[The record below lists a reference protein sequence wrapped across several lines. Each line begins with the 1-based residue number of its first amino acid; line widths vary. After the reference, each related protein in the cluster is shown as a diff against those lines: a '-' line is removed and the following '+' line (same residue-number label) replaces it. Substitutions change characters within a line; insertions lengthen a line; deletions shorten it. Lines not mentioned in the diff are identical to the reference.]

1 MQAKSWAPLSSL
13 SAEFV
18 VISCYSLAM
27 LARSRAPHQEPRGG
41 FGPPFHI
48 RSRNH
53 ESEVAASSAPFYE
66 RFASTC
72 YSTYAAEPWNAGT
85 KKPFPVCV
93 LTDGDCSNGEQ
104 TMAFVIFG
112 VAIGAL
118 CAVLRYPVLMMLPMG
133 GLLAIG
139 AVLNG
144 IIVHAHPGVIATEV
158 FDAWLHRSLR
168 THQSVSRAILFAR
181 KR

>member
-1 MQAKSWAPLSSL
+1 
-13 SAEFV
+13 
-18 VISCYSLAM
+18 
-27 LARSRAPHQEPRGG
+27 
-41 FGPPFHI
+41 
-48 RSRNH
+48 
-53 ESEVAASSAPFYE
+53 
-66 RFASTC
+66 
-72 YSTYAAEPWNAGT
+72 
-85 KKPFPVCV
+85 
-93 LTDGDCSNGEQ
+93 
-104 TMAFVIFG
+104 MAFVIFG

-158 FDAWLHRSLR
+158 FGCMAASQLR